1 MRFTLFVALRYL
13 VSRRKQTFIS
23 LISVISMLGVALGV
37 AALIIAIGIMNGFTK
52 DLRDKILGVNS
63 HGIIASLNGAV
74 FNYERL
80 QEEVEKIPG
89 VRGVTPF
96 IYSEVMISNQSG
108 AKGLVLRGVD
118 PKNARQVLAV
128 LENTSDETLLALDPK
143 DESAPGIILGQE
155 LMEKLNLREGSSRV
169 NMLSPSGE
177 RTTSGFQPSIR
188 PFKVVGSFKTGMFE
202 FDSSLG
208 FIGLDAARDLLGL
221 QPNMVSGL
229 EVLVDDVYQADKIME
244 NVMIHL
250 RNWDE
255 VGTRSLYARNWMEM
269 NVNLFAALKL
279 EKLAMFVVL
288 ALIVLVASF
297 SIITTLIMLVMEK
310 TRDIAILMSMG
321 ATRKAIR
328 RIFILQGMIIGG
340 VGTVLGFGL
349 GLSLSL
355 ALKHYKFIELP
366 KQVYPMD
373 TVPMLLSAPD
383 LIVIAVG
390 AMFLCFLA
398 TIYPAWKASGL
409 ELAEALRYE

>member
-13 VSRRKQTFIS
+13 ISRRKQTFIS

-74 FNYERL
+74 FNYQRL
-80 QEEVEKIPG
+80 QEEVEKVPG

-118 PKNARQVLAV
+118 PKNAREVLAV
-128 LENTSDETLLALDPK
+128 LENTSDEALAALDPQ
-143 DESAPGIILGQE
+143 DASAPGIILGQE
-155 LMEKLNLREGSSRV
+155 LMEKLNLQAGSSRV

-177 RTTSGFQPSIR
+177 RTASGFQPSIR

-202 FDSSLG
+202 FYSSLG

-255 VGTRSLYARNWMEM
+255 IGTRSLYARNWMEM

>member
-128 LENTSDETLLALDPK
+128 LENTSDEALLALDPK

>member
-74 FNYERL
+74 FNYEKL

-128 LENTSDETLLALDPK
+128 LENTSDEALLALDPK

-155 LMEKLNLREGSSRV
+155 LMEKLNLRAGSSRV

>member
-13 VSRRKQTFIS
+13 FSRRKQTFIS

-37 AALIIAIGIMNGFTK
+37 AALIVAIGIMNGFTK

-63 HGIIASLNGAV
+63 HGIIASSNGAV
-74 FNYERL
+74 FNYQRL
-80 QEEVEKIPG
+80 QAEVEKVPG
-89 VRGVTPF
+89 VAGVTPF
-96 IYSEVMISNQSG
+96 VYSEVMISNQSG
-108 AKGLVLRGVD
+108 AKGLILRGVD
-118 PKNARQVLAV
+118 PKTARQVLAV
-128 LENTSDETLLALDPK
+128 LAENSDEALLALEPEDG
-143 DESAPGIILGQE
+143 STPGIILGKE
-155 LMEKLNLREGSSRV
+155 LMDKLHLKEGSRV

-208 FIGLDAARDLLGL
+208 FIGLSASRDLLGL

-229 EVLVDDVYQADKIME
+229 EVLVDDVYQADKIMDA
-244 NVMIHL
+244 VIVHL
-250 RNWDE
+250 RNWDK
-255 VGTRSLYARNWMEM
+255 VGTQALYARNWMEM

-321 ATRKAIR
+321 ATRQAIR

-340 VGTVLGFGL
+340 IGTLIGFAM
-349 GLSLSL
+349 GLSLSF
-355 ALKHYKFIELP
+355 ALKQYKFIELP
-366 KQVYPMD
+366 AEVYPMD
-373 TVPMLLSAPD
+373 TVPMLLAAPD
-383 LIVIAVG
+383 LIVIALG

>member
-229 EVLVDDVYQADKIME
+229 GVLVDDVYQADKIME